1 MVDANTQQAMPD
13 EKVQRSAAPLD
24 AKTADLLT
32 RMYLARRLD
41 YQISF
46 YQSRIREFDK
56 NADMMFRWGA
66 FVMALSSLIAAIN
79 LGADE
84 GGIAPFLRLLT
95 ALLPALA
102 ALIASFQ
109 QLYQWERQA
118 GIYRDSILGLE
129 EARLIVPDLDELT
142 PEKSLNVYDA
152 LIERAEQVF
161 RAEVNQ
167 WGQITRDEK
176 EDSSEEDVMRAF
188 AEQFNLDV
196 FKKDGTLDP
205 DKMGHLRGI
214 LGASQGPVGTRIQV
228 ETPYYTPTGSLPAGV
243 PQPVDAEPLPMDA
256 ADPTAEPPPTDEM
269 MAANTQF
276 AEPTAPEII
285 TEADEEAEVDIIP
298 EDDRPYAQT
307 TPPSEPDYLN
317 TEAMGTDEADFAA
330 PETTGDSSPV
340 SEDGDQKTASDEDD
354 KDDTIFN
361 G

>member
-13 EKVQRSAAPLD
+13 EKAQRSAAPLD

-66 FVMALSSLIAAIN
+66 AVMALSSLIAAIN
-79 LGADE
+79 LGAE

-95 ALLPALA
+95 ALLPTLA

-142 PEKSLNVYDA
+142 PERSLDVYDA

-161 RAEVNQ
+161 QAEVNQ
-167 WGQITRDEK
+167 WGQITRGEK
-176 EDSSEEDVMRAF
+176 KEGSEDDMMRAF
-188 AEQFNLDV
+188 AEKFNLDV

-243 PQPVDAEPLPMDA
+243 PQPFDAEPLPMDT

-285 TEADEEAEVDIIP
+285 TEADDETEVEIIP

-317 TEAMGTDEADFAA
+317 TEAMETDKADFVE
-330 PETTGDSSPV
+330 PGTTDDGSPA
-340 SEDGDQKTASDEDD
+340 SEDLDEKPVSDEDG
-354 KDDTIFN
+354 TIFN